1 MKPKSLKLQRLRRAF
16 LLVDALHGLKESD
29 EELIAQLRQ
38 HGVSH
43 QIILSKVDRVLMP
56 RPKASLKSQLESSIG
71 NLEKIYQNVRV
82 RIQPGKLDGPEA
94 LGEIISCS
102 TEKSLEQGKRPG
114 INQVRWAV
122 LTATGLSL
130 QKKMIASPSSI
141 E

>member
-1 MKPKSLKLQRLRRAF
+1 

-38 HGVSH
+38 NGVSH

>member
-38 HGVSH
+38 NGVSH